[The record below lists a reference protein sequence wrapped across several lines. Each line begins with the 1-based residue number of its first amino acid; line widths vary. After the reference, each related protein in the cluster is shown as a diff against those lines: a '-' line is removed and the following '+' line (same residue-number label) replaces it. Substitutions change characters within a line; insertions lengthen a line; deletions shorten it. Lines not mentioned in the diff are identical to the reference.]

1 MKKLYFLFTALLI
14 GSVSYGQTLLED
26 DFDYGASAG
35 DLTTISGG
43 NWVNHSGST
52 TVLYDTSSLTMVNYP
67 SSGVGGSATITGS
80 NSEDVNR
87 TFTEQTSG
95 TIYFSALVSISAV
108 GSGNYFFHLKDTG
121 NQFRARIGAKDD
133 GSGKILFGIGATSST
148 LSYGTTPFDLNTT
161 YLIVGSFNI
170 DTGLSNLYILS
181 SHSAT
186 EPGVPEATNT
196 SANTAAMS
204 AVAFRQSSNIPVA
217 TIDGVRVGTTWNNT
231 VVSTVL
237 NTKNNQIEGFSMY
250 PNPTNKGYVNI
261 SSRSNSNM
269 EVSVYDILGKQV
281 INATVTN
288 KRLDVSNLNTG
299 VYIMRVAQD
308 EASITKKLVI
318 Q

>member
-14 GSVSYGQTLLED
+14 VSISFGQTLLEE
-26 DFDYGASAG
+26 DFDYGGSAG
-35 DLTTISGG
+35 DLTTISGA
-43 NWVNHSGST
+43 NWVNHSGSS
-52 TVLYDTSSLTMVNYP
+52 TVLYDINSLTMASYP
-67 SSGVGGSATITGS
+67 SSGVGGSATIAVP

-87 TFTEQTSG
+87 TFTEQTTG
-95 TIYFSALVSISAV
+95 TIYFSALVNISAV

-148 LSYGTTPFDLNTT
+148 LTYGTTPFDLNTT

-170 DTGLSNLYILS
+170 DTSLSNLYILS

-196 SANTAAMS
+196 STNTDAMS
-204 AVAFRQSSNIPVA
+204 AVAFRQSSNIPTA

-237 NTKNNQIEGFSMY
+237 NTKDNQIEGFSMY

-261 SSRSNSNM
+261 SSRSSSKM

-281 INATVTN
+281 VNETVAN
-288 KRLDVSNLNTG
+288 KKLDVSNLNAG
-299 VYIMRVAQD
+299 VYIMKVSQN